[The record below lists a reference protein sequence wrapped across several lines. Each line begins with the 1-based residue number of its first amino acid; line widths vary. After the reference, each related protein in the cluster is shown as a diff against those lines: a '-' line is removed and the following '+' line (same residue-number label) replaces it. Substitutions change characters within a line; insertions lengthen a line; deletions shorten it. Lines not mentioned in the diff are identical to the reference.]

1 MNKYTNKKS
10 NTRAGA
16 GHAVVTGLGWIIR
29 NQMLAAL
36 CCAAVITMLT
46 SVTGYAQ
53 TGGGAI
59 TVYGRS
65 DQDPIRGV
73 KTFINLLMWGMIAAG
88 IVGFALGGIN
98 TLRDKPFISRFL
110 GGAVCLG
117 IGGFIALGDR
127 IIKGDTVETP
137 DLLGN

>member
-1 MNKYTNKKS
+1 MQKGSNNKSYVGSAVKTFRWLITNQMIVS
-10 NTRAGA
+10 VI
-16 GHAVVTGLGWIIR
+16 AVVVVTLIS
-29 NQMLAAL
+29 
-36 CCAAVITMLT
+36 
-46 SVTGYAQ
+46 SVTGHAQ
-53 TGGGAI
+53 TGGGPI

-65 DQDPIRGV
+65 DQDPIKGV

-98 TLRDKPFISRFL
+98 TLRDKPYWSRFI

-137 DLLGN
+137 DLLGR

>member
-1 MNKYTNKKS
+1 MSQRTNNKSYAR
-10 NTRAGA
+10 RAGRT
-16 GHAVVTGLGWIIR
+16 AVEGLGWVIR
-29 NQMLAAL
+29 NQMIVAVFGALVVTLLA
-36 CCAAVITMLT
+36 

-53 TGGGAI
+53 TGGGPI
-59 TVYGRS
+59 QVYGRS
-65 DQDPIRGV
+65 DQDPIKGV

-88 IVGFALGGIN
+88 IIGFALGGIN
-98 TLRDKPFISRFL
+98 TLREKPYISRFI

-137 DLLGN
+137 DLLGR

>member
-1 MNKYTNKKS
+1 MSQSHNNKSYG
-10 NTRAGA
+10 RRA
-16 GHAVVTGLGWIIR
+16 GHAAVKGLGWIIR
-29 NQMLAAL
+29 NQMVVAVFGVI
-36 CCAAVITMLT
+36 VITLLS

-53 TGGGAI
+53 TGGGPI

-98 TLRDKPFISRFL
+98 TLRDKPYISRFL

-127 IIKGDTVETP
+127 IIKGDAVETP
-137 DLLGN
+137 DLLGR